1 MKTAKDIER
10 AKGLEWRGHTFGGD
24 ILYSNAKKM
33 AKSIKDPQKILG
45 RLEAVK
51 DEWRRESVSFPFCQR
66 AAELNPGTDFSRAY
80 HSGIHD
86 GTYSMSI
93 GQRNPFG
100 DNHLA
105 NYIYGVAFTAGRNH
119 CVNDWKY

>member
-1 MKTAKDIER
+1 MMTKKDIER
-10 AKGLEWRGHTFGGD
+10 ANNLDWRGHSFGGD

-33 AKSIKDPQKILG
+33 AKSIKDKEKILG

-51 DEWRRESVSFPFCQR
+51 DRWRNDCVSFPFCQK
-66 AAELNPGTDFSRAY
+66 AAELNPGTDYSRAY
-80 HSGIHD
+80 HSGISD

-93 GQRNPFG
+93 GQLNPFG
-100 DNHLA
+100 DNYLA

-119 CVNDWKY
+119 QVNNWKY